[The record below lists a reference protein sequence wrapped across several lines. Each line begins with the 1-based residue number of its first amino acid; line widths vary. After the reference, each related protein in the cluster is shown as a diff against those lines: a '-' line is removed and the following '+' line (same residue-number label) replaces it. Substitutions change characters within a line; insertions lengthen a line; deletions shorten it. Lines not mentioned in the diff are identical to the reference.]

1 MDTAGLD
8 ALYTQY
14 HRELG
19 LYLFSLCRTKA
30 AAEDL
35 LQETFL
41 KAFLSLPPGHP
52 NVRAWL
58 YRVAHNLWV
67 DHQRKNARLMQT
79 EPEQESG
86 PGPEELLFS
95 KETKKALYRA
105 LSQMEE
111 RSREVLVL
119 QYFSGLSQKEI
130 AGVLGIRA
138 DHARVLAS
146 RARRE
151 LKQRMEEEGYDL
163 P

>member
-1 MDTAGLD
+1 METAILE
-8 ALYTQY
+8 ALYKQY

-19 LYLFSLCRTKA
+19 LYLLSLCKSRA

-35 LQETFL
+35 MQETFL

-67 DHQRKNARLMQT
+67 DHQRKNARLVHS
-79 EPEQESG
+79 EPPQQPG
-86 PGPEELLFS
+86 PGPEETLFL
-95 KETKKALYRA
+95 EEQRRALYRA

-111 RSREVLVL
+111 RGREVLL
-119 QYFSGLSQKEI
+119 LRYFAGLSQKEI
-130 AGVLGIRA
+130 AGVLGIRP

-146 RARRE
+146 RARKE
-151 LKQRMEEEGYDL
+151 LKQRMEAQGYDI